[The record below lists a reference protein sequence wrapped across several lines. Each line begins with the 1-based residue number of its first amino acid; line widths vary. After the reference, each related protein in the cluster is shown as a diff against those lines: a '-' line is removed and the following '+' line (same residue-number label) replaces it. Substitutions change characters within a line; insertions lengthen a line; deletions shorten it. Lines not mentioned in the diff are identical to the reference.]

1 MHDALASKRLL
12 HIDAGAAPAYTV
24 PTRPVQMESGFNTTA
39 VGRVALALP
48 IFSRC
53 QLLRAHLARSQNQ
66 TIAATTRGVRP
77 DILAQIHLIRL
88 EHRQLEQTPLLSLK
102 HRRRTSRAGPQ
113 SPKKSQSQ
121 CAARGL
127 RIPSA
132 SHTPHRAACHQTTAS
147 LSRSK
152 YPSPHP
158 LRAIIGRA
166 LIPSVE

>member
-88 EHRQLEQTPLLSLK
+88 ECVVRAAGPVSLPWALTLQTPPVG
-102 HRRRTSRAGPQ
+102 AD
-113 SPKKSQSQ
+113 
-121 CAARGL
+121 
-127 RIPSA
+127 
-132 SHTPHRAACHQTTAS
+132 TAS
-147 LSRSK
+147 VS
-152 YPSPHP
+152 
-158 LRAIIGRA
+158 
-166 LIPSVE
+166 